1 MSDGPPT
8 DDMSDPDTGQE
19 TRPQSPAPWWV
30 YHGDGRQMAARDLD
44 DVLMVPPPWRDFKGG
59 PLQDRPAED
68 EAETTRRIG
77 PPLRDG
83 DPRRPVNVDE
93 ADMVN
98 AALYLRRPL
107 LVTGRP
113 GTGKS
118 SLAYRVARELR
129 LGRVLRWPITTSTT
143 LKSGLYE
150 YDAIGR
156 AQDAAAHRAAVEARH
171 PLPADGLTN
180 AGPAAVGDYV
190 RLGPLGT
197 SLLPYRLPRVLLID
211 ELDKSDIDL
220 PNDLLNIFEEG
231 EYDIPE
237 LVRIASR
244 EPAADVLTSDPGMKA
259 TITGGRVRCRAFPL
273 ILITSNGEK
282 EFPPALLRRCLRLEL
297 PPPDTEQLAAMVAA
311 RFGPRAGARG
321 EELVRLFASRSAREG
336 GLSADQLLN
345 SVHLA
350 TSDGF
355 EEDEHWSRLVDSLW
369 RSLDTTRP

>member
-1 MSDGPPT
+1 MSDGRPA
-8 DDMSDPDTGQE
+8 DGGSAPDTGQDP
-19 TRPQSPAPWWV
+19 RPQNPAPWWV
-30 YHGDGRQMAARDLD
+30 YHGDGRTLAARDLD
-44 DVLMVPPPWRDFKGG
+44 DLLMGPPPWRTFDGG
-59 PLQDRPAED
+59 PLQPRPAKD

-83 DPRRPVNVDE
+83 DPRRPVDVDE

-107 LVTGRP
+107 LITGRP

-129 LGRVLRWPITTSTT
+129 LGRVLRWPVTTRTT

-156 AQDAAAHRAAVEARH
+156 AQDAAAYRAATEAA
-171 PLPADGLTN
+171 PGPADGRTRI
-180 AGPAAVGDYV
+180 GDYI

-197 SLLPYRLPRVLLID
+197 ALLPYRLPRILLID

-220 PNDLLNIFEEG
+220 PNDLLNIIEEG
-231 EYDIPE
+231 EFDIPE

-244 EPAADVLTSDPGMKA
+244 EPEAEVLTADPGA
-259 TITGGRVRCRAFPL
+259 SARIAGGRVRCRAFPL

-297 PPPDTEQLAAMVAA
+297 PPPDIDQLAAMVAA
-311 RFGPRAGARG
+311 RFGQRAGARG
-321 EELVRLFASRSAREG
+321 QELVRLFVARSAREG
-336 GLSADQLLN
+336 GMSADQLLN

-350 TSDGF
+350 TSDRF
-355 EEDEHWSRLVDSLW
+355 EGDEHWERLVDSLW

>member
-1 MSDGPPT
+1 MSDGRPT
-8 DDMSDPDTGQE
+8 GDEGFPPDTG
-19 TRPQSPAPWWV
+19 PDPSPLNYPPWWV
-30 YHGDGRQMAARDLD
+30 YHGDGRTLAARDLD
-44 DVLMVPPPWRDFKGG
+44 DVLMGPPPWRTFDGS
-59 PLQDRPAED
+59 PLQERPAQD

-77 PPLRDG
+77 PPRREG
-83 DPRRPVNVDE
+83 DPPRPVDVAE

-107 LVTGRP
+107 LITGRP

-129 LGRVLRWPITTSTT
+129 LGRVLRWPITTRTT
-143 LKSGLYE
+143 LRSGLYE

-156 AQDAAAHRAAVEARH
+156 AQDAATQRAAAESE
-171 PLPADGLTN
+171 
-180 AGPAAVGDYV
+180 AGPGAGRSGIGDYI

-197 SLLPYRLPRVLLID
+197 ALLPYRLPRVLLID

-220 PNDLLNIFEEG
+220 PNDLLNIIEEG
-231 EYDIPE
+231 EFDIPE

-244 EPAADVLTSDPGMKA
+244 EPEAEVLTADPGA
-259 TITGGRVRCRAFPL
+259 TARVTGGRIRCRAFPL

-297 PPPDTEQLAAMVAA
+297 PPPDLEQLAAMVAA
-311 RFGPRAGARG
+311 RFGRRAGDRG
-321 EELVRLFASRSAREG
+321 QELVRLFVARSAREG
-336 GLSADQLLN
+336 GMSADQLLN

-350 TSDGF
+350 TSDLF
-355 EEDEHWSRLVDSLW
+355 ESDEHWERLVDALW

>member
-1 MSDGPPT
+1 MSDGRPA
-8 DDMSDPDTGQE
+8 DDRFPPDTGQHFP
-19 TRPQSPAPWWV
+19 TQNTAPWWV
-30 YHGDGRQMAARDLD
+30 YHGDGRTLAARDLD
-44 DVLMVPPPWRDFKGG
+44 DVLMGPPPWRTFDGG
-59 PLQDRPAED
+59 PLQPRPPED
-68 EAETTRRIG
+68 QAETTRRIG
-77 PPLRDG
+77 PPPREG
-83 DPRRPVNVDE
+83 DPPRPVDVAE

-107 LVTGRP
+107 LITGRP

-129 LGRVLRWPITTSTT
+129 LGRVLRWPITTRTT
-143 LKSGLYE
+143 LKSGLYD

-156 AQDAAAHRAAVEARH
+156 AQDAAARRAA
-171 PLPADGLTN
+171 ADPE
-180 AGPAAVGDYV
+180 AGPGDGRTGIGDYI

-197 SLLPYRLPRVLLID
+197 ALLPYRLPRVLLID

-231 EYDIPE
+231 EFDIPE

-244 EPAADVLTSDPGMKA
+244 EPTAEVLTADPGA
-259 TITGGRVRCRAFPL
+259 TAQVAGGRVRCRAFPL

-297 PPPDTEQLAAMVAA
+297 PPPNLDQLAAMVAA
-311 RFGPRAGARG
+311 RFGQRAGDRG
-321 EELVRLFASRSAREG
+321 QELVRLFVARSAREG
-336 GLSADQLLN
+336 GMSADQLLN

-350 TSDGF
+350 TSDRF
-355 EEDEHWSRLVDSLW
+355 EGDEHWDRLVDALW
-369 RSLDTTRP
+369 RSLDAARP

>member
-1 MSDGPPT
+1 MSDGRPA
-8 DDMSDPDTGQE
+8 DDRFPPDTGQDVPNQ
-19 TRPQSPAPWWV
+19 TTAPWWV
-30 YHGDGRQMAARDLD
+30 YHGDGRTLAARDLD
-44 DVLMVPPPWRDFKGG
+44 DVLMGPPPWRTFDGG
-59 PLQDRPAED
+59 PLQPRPAED
-68 EAETTRRIG
+68 QAETTRRIG
-77 PPLRDG
+77 PPAREG
-83 DPRRPVNVDE
+83 DPPRPVDVAE

-107 LVTGRP
+107 LITGRP

-129 LGRVLRWPITTSTT
+129 LGRVLRWPITTRTT
-143 LKSGLYE
+143 LKSGLYD

-156 AQDAAAHRAAVEARH
+156 AQDAAARRAA
-171 PLPADGLTN
+171 ADPE
-180 AGPAAVGDYV
+180 AGPDDGRTGIGDYI

-197 SLLPYRLPRVLLID
+197 ALLPYRLPRILLID

-231 EYDIPE
+231 EFDIPE

-244 EPAADVLTSDPGMKA
+244 EPTAEVLTADPGA
-259 TITGGRVRCRAFPL
+259 TAQVAGGRVRCRAFPL

-297 PPPDTEQLAAMVAA
+297 PPPNLDQLAAMVAA
-311 RFGPRAGARG
+311 RFGQRAGDRG
-321 EELVRLFASRSAREG
+321 QELVRLFVARSAREG
-336 GLSADQLLN
+336 GMSADQLLN

-350 TSDGF
+350 TSDRF
-355 EEDEHWSRLVDSLW
+355 EGDEHWDRLVDALW
-369 RSLDTTRP
+369 RSLDATRP